1 VVGSKDPRAECKTWN
16 AAQWPSVIPCAP
28 MYLPNHFENADLPV
42 VPGAILG
49 NSHPFARREFDA
61 EIARCPEGFYCTHM
75 RALKRSD
82 FPLA

>member
-1 VVGSKDPRAECKTWN
+1 
-16 AAQWPSVIPCAP
+16 

-82 FPLA
+82 SFGIRTIGGSEAVGCLA